1 MSSPHKENPPFRQ
14 LRYLDALD
22 DYEWRRA
29 VRGLPEA
36 GVLHEAD
43 PAARDVI
50 RAVPDRADIVR
61 VGRAGMIVGYKVGR
75 SPTSARREFQFR
87 LFRATELARLGQW
100 RRKAGIP
107 LQGDAWAIAVAS
119 VAEPNAASVVL
130 ETLCPELSPGM
141 ISEAIEHAAQTGARF
156 TAQQLGDL
164 IGLTVEERE
173 GLDIRSMR
181 PAGMTGKEF
190 CRYARERS
198 RDKGRNREMARRRA
212 AGAMPRRR
220 GETAREEAE
229 GEGVSV
235 ATIYR
240 RRRKA
245 KASAPPCEATVRHDY
260 RERYS
265 TRSPVT
271 APAWLLRAFEV
282 AIPIAVNDP
291 GAPPNAARLGE
302 IVGRH
307 TAALRAAGRAA

>member
-1 MSSPHKENPPFRQ
+1 MHDPSTKNQPSRQ
-14 LRYLDALD
+14 L
-22 DYEWRRA
+22 
-29 VRGLPEA
+29 
-36 GVLHEAD
+36 
-43 PAARDVI
+43 PAAVLRDGDPGSADAARV
-50 RAVPDRADIVR
+50 VPEGAKIVR
-61 VGRAGMIVGYKVGR
+61 LGRRGQVVAGYFARPARAG
-75 SPTSARREFQFR
+75 AERREFSFR

-100 RRKAGIP
+100 RRSAGIA

-130 ETLCPELSPGM
+130 EQLCPDLKAED
-141 ISEAIEHAAQTGARF
+141 ISEAIEEAARAGTRF
-156 TAQQLGDL
+156 SAQQLGDL
-164 IGLTVEERE
+164 IGLTIAERE
-173 GLDIRSMR
+173 GLDIRSIR

-190 CRYARERS
+190 GRYARERS

-229 GEGVSV
+229 REGVSV

-245 KASAPPCEATVRHDY
+245 KASGPPCEATVRHDY

-271 APAWLLRAFEV
+271 APAWMLRAFEV
-282 AIPIAVNDP
+282 AIPIAANDP
-291 GAPPNAARLGE
+291 GAPPEAARLGAL
-302 IVGRH
+302 VSQH
-307 TAALRAAGRAA
+307 MAALRAAGMAA